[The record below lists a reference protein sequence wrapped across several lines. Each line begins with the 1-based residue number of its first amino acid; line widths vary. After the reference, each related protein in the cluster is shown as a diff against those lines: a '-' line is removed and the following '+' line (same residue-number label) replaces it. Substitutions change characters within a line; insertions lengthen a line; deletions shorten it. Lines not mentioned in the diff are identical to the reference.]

1 MYLHIHTRIF
11 DHKLSFLLK
20 VQLNVCASMLE
31 KIINNKQ
38 IEEINKEMS
47 VELVLDSCTTIQS
60 IQHWTHLV
68 PVGSDAQTYGLK
80 PARSN
85 SLFTDS

>member
-1 MYLHIHTRIF
+1 
-11 DHKLSFLLK
+11 
-20 VQLNVCASMLE
+20 
-31 KIINNKQ
+31 
-38 IEEINKEMS
+38 MS

-68 PVGSDAQTYGLK
+68 PVGSDARTYGLK
-80 PARSN
+80 PVRSN